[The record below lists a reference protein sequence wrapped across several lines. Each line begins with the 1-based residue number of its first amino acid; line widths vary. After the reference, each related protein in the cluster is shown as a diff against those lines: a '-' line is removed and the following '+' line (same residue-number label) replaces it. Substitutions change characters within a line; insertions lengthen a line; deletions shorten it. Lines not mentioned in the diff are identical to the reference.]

1 MTGSICY
8 FLLVFFLLDKFEYE
22 RMKSICASSPFDT
35 FLHYHKT
42 FRLLK
47 MRKENY
53 KIIFQKEMERMS

>member
-47 MRKENY
+47 MRKEN
-53 KIIFQKEMERMS
+53 